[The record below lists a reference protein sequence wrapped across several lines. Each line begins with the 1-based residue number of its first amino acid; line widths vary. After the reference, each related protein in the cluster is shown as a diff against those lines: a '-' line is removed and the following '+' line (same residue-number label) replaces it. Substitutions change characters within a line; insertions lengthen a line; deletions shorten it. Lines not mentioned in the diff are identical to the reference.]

1 VVALEFAAP
10 PAFAKTERKPLRE
23 IPAFRL
29 EGLDG
34 QDYVARERLA
44 GRTTLLVFW
53 RLEQPQSLRI
63 LEDLVRLRAA
73 MPPEQVAI
81 VSVVSGDT
89 DRAEVARLVAELEVT
104 FPVLFD
110 PDRQLYGE
118 FGVIVS
124 PSVWFADSQGQLRFA
139 YPGYRRDFSRVSRTD
154 LAYLRGKITDAE
166 RAQRLSAEGSRPLQ
180 DEAGPAT
187 RHRLARRLLANGD
200 REAAQRQ
207 LWIAWKDE
215 PRLPEVGVE
224 LGLLQ
229 LADGHNDQALA
240 ILEETLA
247 ITPED
252 PRCLG
257 GKGVALIRLG
267 SRQEGAKL
275 LRRAIADGAAEPS
288 FYYEMGIWLEDE
300 QGPESASPY
309 YRRGLELMLAPNQ
322 DTRADA
328 PAGR

>member
-1 VVALEFAAP
+1 LQLTAP
-10 PAFAKTERKPLRE
+10 PAFAKSERETLSE

-34 QDYVARERLA
+34 KTYVARERLA
-44 GRTTLLVFW
+44 GRTTIIVFW
-53 RLEQPQSLRI
+53 RLDQPQSLSI

-73 MPPEQVAI
+73 MPPEEVAI
-81 VSVVSGDT
+81 VGVVSGDT
-89 DRAEVARLVAELEVT
+89 DRAEVARIATELEVT

-110 PDRQLYGE
+110 PDRELYAE

-124 PSVWFADSQGQLRFA
+124 PSAWFADSQGQLRFS

-154 LAYLRGKITDAE
+154 LAYLRGKISEEE
-166 RAQRLSAEGSRPLQ
+166 RAQRLSTRGSRPLQ

-187 RHRLARRLLANGD
+187 RQRLARRLLANGD
-200 REAAQRQ
+200 REAAEQQ

-229 LADGHNDQALA
+229 LEDGHNDQALA
-240 ILEETLA
+240 ILEETLK

-267 SRQEGAKL
+267 RHQEGAEL
-275 LRRAIADGAAEPS
+275 LRRAIADGAAEPL
-288 FYYEMGIWLEDE
+288 FYYEMGIWLEGQ
-300 QGPESASPY
+300 QGPKKASPY
-309 YRRGLELMLAPNQ
+309 YRRGLELILGPSQSAE
-322 DTRADA
+322 ADA